1 MKGLILAA
9 GLGKRLRPITESIPK
24 ALISVGGK
32 PLITYP
38 LLKLKK
44 AGIKTIGIVIRPED
58 YSKFKS
64 RLRFSGLKIEYIFQ
78 KLPQGT
84 AKALECAKDFIS
96 DNKFLLCWCDFLS
109 PFDYKKLIE
118 EHLNFKPTATIL
130 INKEKDPSGSAQV
143 LFKCPY
149 ITKIVEKPSKQF
161 SLWGSTGLLA
171 LEPEV
176 FSIIPK
182 IKPSAQG
189 EYHVADVLQYLI
201 DQGKKVRFVKLDTWR
216 INVNT
221 FEDLKLAEFKI
232 TIEKL

>member
-32 PLITYP
+32 PLIAYP
-38 LLKLKK
+38 LLKLKE
-44 AGIKTIGIVIRPED
+44 AGIENVGIVIRPED

-64 RLRFSGLKIEYIFQ
+64 SLKFFGLKIEYIFQ
-78 KLPQGT
+78 KIPQGT

-96 DNKFLLCWCDFLS
+96 EDNFLLCWCDFLS
-109 PFDYKKLIE
+109 PFDYKKLIK
-118 EHLNFKPTATIL
+118 EHLKFKPTATIL
-130 INKEKDPSGSAQV
+130 INKEKDPSGTAQV
-143 LFKCPY
+143 LFKDHY
-149 ITKIVEKPSKQF
+149 ITKIIEKPSKQF

-171 LEPEV
+171 LEPDV
-176 FSIIPK
+176 FSAIPK

-201 DQGKKVRFVKLDTWR
+201 DQGKEVRFVKLDTWR

-221 FEDLKLAEFKI
+221 FEDLRLAEKWI
-232 TIEKL
+232 CLV

>member
-32 PLITYP
+32 PLIAYP
-38 LLKLKK
+38 LLKLKE
-44 AGIKTIGIVIRPED
+44 AGIENVGIVIRPED

-64 RLRFSGLKIEYIFQ
+64 SLKFFGLKIEYIFQ
-78 KLPQGT
+78 KIPQGT

-96 DNKFLLCWCDFLS
+96 EDNFLLCWCDFLS
-109 PFDYKKLIE
+109 PFDYKKLIK
-118 EHLNFKPTATIL
+118 EHLKFKPTATIL
-130 INKEKDPSGSAQV
+130 INKEKDPSGTAQV
-143 LFKCPY
+143 LFKDYY
-149 ITKIVEKPSKQF
+149 ITKIIEKPSKQF

-171 LEPEV
+171 LEPDV
-176 FSIIPK
+176 FSVIPK

-201 DQGKKVRFVKLDTWR
+201 DQGKEVRFVKLDTWR

-221 FEDLKLAEFKI
+221 FEDLRLAEKWI
-232 TIEKL
+232 CLV